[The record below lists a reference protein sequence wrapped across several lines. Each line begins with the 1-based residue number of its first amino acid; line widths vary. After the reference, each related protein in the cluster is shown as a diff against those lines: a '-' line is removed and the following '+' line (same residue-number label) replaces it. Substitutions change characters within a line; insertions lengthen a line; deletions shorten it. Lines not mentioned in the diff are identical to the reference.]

1 MESDQVGMGG
11 LFQRE
16 TQRERET
23 EREREREVM
32 KEKEGLCHL
41 LCAEG
46 RGEGEQT
53 SLAKESGGDGDGEAG
68 REVYIWSE
76 KERKRDKKHE
86 GGSEVERDLVP
97 VWQPCFFY
105 TSSVGSPLHGNSFD
119 LRQCVTDRE
128 DWVCVQIDRECVCV
142 CVCVCVSQPLSV
154 QHLFC
159 ASVAAAVSHTVS

>member
-1 MESDQVGMGG
+1 MEKDG
-11 LFQRE
+11 R
-16 TQRERET
+16 RERWT
-23 EREREREVM
+23 VIKWAWVDCFRERARERQREVM

-53 SLAKESGGDGDGEAG
+53 SLAKESGGDGDEEAG
-68 REVYIWSE
+68 REVYIWRE
-76 KERKRDKKHE
+76 TERKRDKKHE

-105 TSSVGSPLHGNSFD
+105 TSSVGSPLHGNPFD

-128 DWVCVQIDRECVCV
+128 DWVCVQIDGMCVCV
-142 CVCVCVSQPLSV
+142 CVCPDHMQTRVRVSMR
-154 QHLFC
+154 
-159 ASVAAAVSHTVS
+159 